1 MGKGMAAFLAAMTL
15 GLGAG
20 AAAAEEFVVAVRQIA
35 DLKAVFATVES
46 VDVTPA
52 RTRIGGTIEA
62 LAVDEGSR
70 VELGQRL
77 AVVGDPKLP
86 LQLAA
91 LDARIRSLRAQR
103 DLASVEL
110 DRYRKLR
117 QTGAASQARLDEA
130 QTALDVVDSGLAAM
144 IAERA
149 VVAEQLAEG
158 AVLAPA
164 AGRLLQV
171 NVVDGAVV
179 MPGETVATIAADNYV
194 LRMRLPERHARFI
207 GEGDRVLVG
216 SRGLET
222 APRDLAEGRVRQVY
236 PEMEQG
242 RVVADIAVAGIGDY
256 FVGERARVFVSTGE
270 RPAFV
275 VPAAY
280 LYRRFGVD
288 YALVKDV
295 GETVVQTGLPVEDG
309 VEVLSGLRPGDVL
322 LPPPAGP
329 VP

>member
-1 MGKGMAAFLAAMTL
+1 MGKRMAAFLAAITL

-52 RTRIGGTIEA
+52 RTRIGGTVEA

-70 VELGQRL
+70 VELGQQL

-86 LQLAA
+86 LQLVA
-91 LDARIRSLRAQR
+91 LDARIRSLGAQR
-103 DLASVEL
+103 ELARIEL
-110 DRYRKLR
+110 ERARTLR
-117 QTGAASQARLDEA
+117 QSGTVSQARLDEA
-130 QTALDVVDSGLAAM
+130 RTALDVVDSGLAAM
-144 IAERA
+144 TAERA

-164 AGRLLQV
+164 AGRVLQV

-179 MPGETVATIAADNYV
+179 MPGETVATIAAETYI

-207 GEGDRVLVG
+207 AEGDRVLVG

-242 RVVADIAVAGIGDY
+242 RVVADIAAAGIGDY

-270 RPAFV
+270 RPAIV

-288 YALVKDV
+288 YAL
-295 GETVVQTGLPVEDG
+295 VEDG

-322 LPPPAGP
+322 LPPPAEP
-329 VP
+329 AR

>member
-86 LQLAA
+86 LQLVA

-103 DLASVEL
+103 ELASIEL
-110 DRYRKLR
+110 ERARALR
-117 QTGAASQARLDEA
+117 QSGTVSQARLDEA
-130 QTALDVVDSGLAAM
+130 RTPLDVVDSGLAAM
-144 IAERA
+144 TAERA

-164 AGRLLQV
+164 AGRVLQV

-179 MPGETVATIAADNYV
+179 MPGETVATIAAESYI
-194 LRMRLPERHARFI
+194 LRLRLPERHARFI
-207 GEGDRVLVG
+207 AEGDRVLVG

-322 LPPPAGP
+322 LPPPTGP
-329 VP
+329 AP

>member
-1 MGKGMAAFLAAMTL
+1 
-15 GLGAG
+15 
-20 AAAAEEFVVAVRQIA
+20 
-35 DLKAVFATVES
+35 TV
-46 VDVTPA
+46 
-52 RTRIGGTIEA
+52 EA

-86 LQLAA
+86 LQLVA

-103 DLASVEL
+103 DLARVEL

-130 QTALDVVDSGLAAM
+130 QTAMDVVDSGLAAM
-144 IAERA
+144 IADRA
-149 VVAEQLAEG
+149 VVAEQLGEG

-164 AGRLLQV
+164 AGRVLQV
-171 NVVDGAVV
+171 HVVDGAVV
-179 MPGETVATIAADNYV
+179 MPGETVATIAAETYI

-207 GEGDRVLVG
+207 AAGDRVLVG
-216 SRGLET
+216 ARGLET

-270 RPAFV
+270 RPAIV

-288 YALVKDV
+288 YALVKDI

-322 LPPPAGP
+322 LPPPA
-329 VP
+329 

>member
-1 MGKGMAAFLAAMTL
+1 MGKRMAAFLVAITL

-20 AAAAEEFVVAVRQIA
+20 AAAAEEFVVALRQIA

-52 RTRIGGTIEA
+52 RTRIGGTVEA

-70 VELGQRL
+70 VELGQQL

-86 LQLAA
+86 LQLVA
-91 LDARIRSLRAQR
+91 LDARIRSLRAQLE
-103 DLASVEL
+103 LARVEL
-110 DRYRKLR
+110 ERARTLR
-117 QTGAASQARLDEA
+117 QSGTVSQARLDEA
-130 QTALDVVDSGLAAM
+130 RTALDVVDSGLAAM
-144 IAERA
+144 TAERA

-164 AGRLLQV
+164 AGRVLQV

-179 MPGETVATIAADNYV
+179 MPGETVATIAAETYI

-207 GEGDRVLVG
+207 AEGDRVLVG

-322 LPPPAGP
+322 LPPPAEP
-329 VP
+329 AR

>member
-1 MGKGMAAFLAAMTL
+1 MGKRMAAFLVATTL
-15 GLGAG
+15 GLGGG
-20 AAAAEEFVVAVRQIA
+20 AAAAEEFVVAVRQVA

-70 VELGQRL
+70 VELGQQL

-103 DLASVEL
+103 DLARVER
-110 DRYRKLR
+110 DRFRKLR

-144 IAERA
+144 TAERA

-164 AGRLLQV
+164 AGRVLQV
-171 NVVDGAVV
+171 HVVDGAVV
-179 MPGETVATIAADNYV
+179 MPGETVATIAAETYI

-207 GEGDRVLVG
+207 AAGDRVLVG

-270 RPAFV
+270 RPAIV

-288 YALVKDV
+288 YALVKDI

-309 VEVLSGLRPGDVL
+309 VEVLSGLWPGDVL
-322 LPPPAGP
+322 LPPPAEP
-329 VP
+329 AR

>member
-1 MGKGMAAFLAAMTL
+1 MDKRMAAFLAAIAL
-15 GLGAG
+15 ALGAG

-52 RTRIGGTIEA
+52 RTRIGGTVEA

-70 VELGQRL
+70 VELGQQL

-86 LQLAA
+86 LQLVA

-103 DLASVEL
+103 ELASVEL

-164 AGRLLQV
+164 AGRVLQV

-322 LPPPAGP
+322 LPPPAEP
-329 VP
+329 AR